1 MKQYI
6 LFAFWNYY
14 PSGGMDDMIDS
25 FDTLQEAEDR
35 IKELRDHYEE
45 YQIFDTLSKRIMKQR
60 DEKRMAHIYVI
71 MKDTLI
77 DLMNRDLTDNG
88 LEND

>member
-6 LFAFWNYY
+6 LFAFHHFY
-14 PSGGMDDMIDS
+14 PQGGMEDMIDS

-45 YQIFDTLSKRIMKQR
+45 YQIFDTVSKRIMK
-60 DEKRMAHIYVI
+60 
-71 MKDTLI
+71 
-77 DLMNRDLTDNG
+77 
-88 LEND
+88 

>member
-14 PSGGMDDMIDS
+14 PQGGMEDMIDS

-35 IKELRDHYEE
+35 IKELREHYEE
-45 YQIFDTLSKRIMKQR
+45 YQIFDTVTRS
-60 DEKRMAHIYVI
+60 VI
-71 MKDTLI
+71 TFNTKE
-77 DLMNRDLTDNG
+77 R
-88 LEND
+88 

>member
-25 FDTLQEAEDR
+25 FDTLQEAEGR

-45 YQIFDTLSKRIMKQR
+45 YQIFDTLSKRIMK
-60 DEKRMAHIYVI
+60 
-71 MKDTLI
+71 
-77 DLMNRDLTDNG
+77 
-88 LEND
+88 

>member
-35 IKELRDHYEE
+35 IKELKDHYED
-45 YQIFDTLSKRIMKQR
+45 YQIFDTLSKRIMK
-60 DEKRMAHIYVI
+60 
-71 MKDTLI
+71 
-77 DLMNRDLTDNG
+77 
-88 LEND
+88 